1 MLKFT
6 KGFVP
11 NNQTKIATN
20 YIKMTPIDRI
30 NIIHERQKG
39 ITNLE
44 EKKKIEI
51 VENKDIYRDRINALR
66 NIKKD

>member
-30 NIIHERQKG
+30 NIIIVTNIDTFSIFFSLVICFFNDINTG
-39 ITNLE
+39 IN
-44 EKKKIEI
+44 KI
-51 VENKDIYRDRINALR
+51 KL
-66 NIKKD
+66 